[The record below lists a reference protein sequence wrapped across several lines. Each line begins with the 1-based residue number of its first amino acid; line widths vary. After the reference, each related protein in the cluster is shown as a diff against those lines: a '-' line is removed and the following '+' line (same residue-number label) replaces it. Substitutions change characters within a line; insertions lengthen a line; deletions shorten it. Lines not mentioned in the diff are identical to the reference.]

1 MTHPL
6 MSEFNETV
14 WFDKWKYEEAERKHA
29 ETLPRTKV
37 IRFSE
42 SDSHQVDTTI
52 SSKKPWFTT
61 DLRQMARK
69 KQRLYRKARKINS
82 DECWDEFKEFRQ
94 VFQSTVKHARLVYK
108 YGPDYQSKRSQGS
121 RNRSKSNSFSD
132 DTSERRRKRTSSNG
146 SKPPRTYIS
155 GRKSSQERN
164 DRRGQ
169 APNAQTEI
177 LNRMQTLEKETKQLR
192 TITDELHQTIQ
203 VMAKEMKVLVL
214 AVTKTMDGANTKEV
228 DTVKN
233 DTADESD
240 DDSNLSD
247 DEDLFGSSDDEDHE
261 EKERIKQERLAAYKA
276 KKEKKPALIAK
287 SNVILDV
294 KPWDDETDMN
304 EVTKLV
310 KEIQMDGLVWGAS
323 KLVPLAY
330 GIKKLQISCVV
341 EDDKVSI
348 DELQEKICENEDH
361 VQSVDIAAFNKV

>member
-52 SSKKPWFTT
+52 SSK
-61 DLRQMARK
+61 
-69 KQRLYRKARKINS
+69 
-82 DECWDEFKEFRQ
+82 
-94 VFQSTVKHARLVYK
+94 
-108 YGPDYQSKRSQGS
+108 
-121 RNRSKSNSFSD
+121 
-132 DTSERRRKRTSSNG
+132 
-146 SKPPRTYIS
+146 
-155 GRKSSQERN
+155 
-164 DRRGQ
+164 

>member
-52 SSKKPWFTT
+52 SSK
-61 DLRQMARK
+61 
-69 KQRLYRKARKINS
+69 NG
-82 DECWDEFKEFRQ
+82 
-94 VFQSTVKHARLVYK
+94 V
-108 YGPDYQSKRSQGS
+108 
-121 RNRSKSNSFSD
+121 
-132 DTSERRRKRTSSNG
+132 SSNILKEIAAARELINN
-146 SKPPRTYIS
+146 SLS
-155 GRKSSQERN
+155 V
-164 DRRGQ
+164 D

-214 AVTKTMDGANTKEV
+214 AVTKTMDGANTKDNKYSFPADYYQIVEMSEV

>member
-1 MTHPL
+1 

-14 WFDKWKYEEAERKHA
+14 WFDKWKYEEAERMHA

-42 SDSHQVDTTI
+42 SDSHQVDPAVST
-52 SSKKPWFTT
+52 KKPWFTT

-69 KQRLYRKARKINS
+69 KQRLYRKARKINT
-82 DECWDEFKEFRQ
+82 DECWDEFKEFRS

-108 YGPDYQSKRSQGS
+108 YGPDYQSKRSSVS
-121 RNRSKSNSFSD
+121 RNRKKTNSFSD
-132 DTSERRRKRTSSNG
+132 DSSERRRRRTNSGGSSR
-146 SKPPRTYIS
+146 PPRPFIS
-155 GRKSSQERN
+155 GRKSSQDRN
-164 DRRGQ
+164 DRKGQ
-169 APNAQTEI
+169 APNAQNEI
-177 LNRMQTLEKETKQLR
+177 LNRMQSLEKETQQLR
-192 TITDELHQTIQ
+192 LVTNELHQTIQ
-203 VMAKEMKVLVL
+203 VMAKEMKILVT
-214 AVTKTMDGANTKEV
+214 AVTKTVGSGQAKVADQKVQE
-228 DTVKN
+228 D
-233 DTADESD
+233 DSEDESD
-240 DDSNLSD
+240 DESNLSD
-247 DEDLFGSSDDEDHE
+247 DVDLFGSSDEEEHA
-261 EKERIKQERLAAYKA
+261 EKERVRQERLAQYKQ
-276 KKEKKPALIAK
+276 KKAAKPALIAK

-294 KPWDDETDMN
+294 KPWDDETNMD

-310 KEIQMDGLVWGAS
+310 KEIKMDGLLWGAS